1 MTPEPCDPG
10 SVRSVSEINDEIR
23 ALWQAARGTLTP
35 DERRRYSELLA
46 EYAAARLAPTT

>member
-1 MTPEPCDPG
+1 M
-10 SVRSVSEINDEIR
+10 RSVAEINAEIR

-46 EYAAARLAPTT
+46 EYATARLAPTS